1 MSNAAS
7 AALGKSPAFRFY
19 PSDFMMGTMGF
30 SAEERGA
37 YMTLLCVQWDRGGLP
52 DDVEQCARLAG
63 IPPERLGLIWVKFG
77 LCDDGMRR
85 NRRLE
90 LEREKQVAFR
100 ARQSENGKNGGRG
113 RKKNPNE
120 TQTKPTVNPSLFQT
134 KANGKPEDSQAEANA
149 KPEKAFQFSSSLS
162 VVPPTVPQGGQCDT
176 VSSETELPQKKEKG
190 ALAERAMAIALAVEW
205 ADHIGALFGRTP
217 GRASS
222 AMLNWL
228 EDHALRGLLP
238 PDAEQWAALQR
249 MHAAAKVAGASPED
263 RELKSRWLRAA
274 EAMAEHLPAALDRA
288 SAWDR
293 EHGAPVRT
301 PKKKAAP
308 DPEGWREW
316 LAGAYPRAVV
326 PASFWDLP
334 PELRAEFEG
343 GAA

>member
-1 MSNAAS
+1 MSNAT
-7 AALGKSPAFRFY
+7 LGKSPAFRFY

-52 DDVEQCARLAG
+52 DDAEQCARLAG
-63 IPPERLGLIWVKFG
+63 IPVERLGLIWDKFG

-90 LEREKQVAFR
+90 LEREKQVEFR
-100 ARQSENGKNGGRG
+100 ARQAGNGKKGGRPP
-113 RKKNPNE
+113 KNNPNE
-120 TQTKPTVNPSLFQT
+120 THGKPTGNPSLSQT
-134 KANGKPEDSQAEANA
+134 KAGGKPEESQAEAKAN
-149 KPEKAFQFSSSLS
+149 PEKAFQFSSSLS
-162 VVPPTVPQGGQCDT
+162 VVPPTVPQGGQCDA
-176 VSSETELPQKKEKG
+176 VSSETEQPQKKERG
-190 ALAERAMAIALAVEW
+190 ARSERAEAIALAVEW

-238 PDAEQWAALQR
+238 PDPEQWAALQR
-249 MHAAAKVAGASPED
+249 MHGAAKSAGAAPED

-293 EHGAPVRT
+293 DHGAPVRT
-301 PKKKAAP
+301 PKKKAPA

-343 GAA
+343 RAA